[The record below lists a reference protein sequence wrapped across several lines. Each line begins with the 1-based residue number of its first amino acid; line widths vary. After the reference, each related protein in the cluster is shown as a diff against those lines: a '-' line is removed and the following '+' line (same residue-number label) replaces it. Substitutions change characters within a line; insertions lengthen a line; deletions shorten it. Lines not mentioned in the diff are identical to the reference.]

1 MADGLV
7 DDYGVPICGH
17 PIQSRNDE
25 RYDHVSRSWVA
36 EEVVRPCRVPV
47 KSAKYADGKCQKH
60 SDDPAAVR
68 RREVLAAK
76 TQRDAV
82 QRRAFVPVTP
92 FELMH
97 LKVSDFLRLKAAL
110 NAITDGDSDTP

>member
-17 PIQSRNDE
+17 IVKGDPWSGTD
-25 RYDHVSRSWVA
+25 
-36 EEVVRPCRVPV
+36 RPCRVPV

-68 RREVLAAK
+68 RREVKILQ
-76 TQRDAV
+76 T
-82 QRRAFVPVTP
+82 RAIRPVHP
-92 FELMH
+92 FELMQ
-97 LKVSDFLRLKAAL
+97 LKVSTFLRLKAAL
-110 NAITDGDSDTP
+110 NAIADGDGDTP